1 MKMGKE
7 KTGELENRT
16 VGITKS
22 EQQRENG
29 LKRKMNRTS
38 GIYETITKY
47 YIQYSCHW
55 SPRRN

>member
-7 KTGELENRT
+7 KTSELENRT

-29 LKRKMNRTS
+29 LKKKMNRTS

-47 YIQYSCHW
+47 NI
-55 SPRRN
+55 